1 VAVFLYKE
9 TIMTEPVYG
18 DLHDIT
24 IDGIA
29 YQIQSVDMD
38 FDTSFIV
45 KKVGKYYCKIFFNE
59 ESEWETDCPISEQEF
74 ATILQKIKELYEL

>member
-1 VAVFLYKE
+1 
-9 TIMTEPVYG
+9 MTQPVYG

-29 YQIQSVDMD
+29 YQIQSVNSD

-59 ESEWETDCPISEQEF
+59 ENP
-74 ATILQKIKELYEL
+74 